1 MSVRFIRFFW
11 LACLL
16 VFAGCSSDDPEPLG
30 TITMVSIDFVNV
42 NDPSDASTAS
52 FSNANGQ
59 ETNVAAVLKSN
70 VTYEVQVSVFDESQ
84 SVRATLTSEILN
96 RGNEYRAFIDIGDGE
111 FIPTDRDSNG
121 FPIGLTGT
129 FTASGRSTTTLSFSL
144 FSKFDKAT
152 YEARQ
157 YMNVRE
163 FGTLEFLFSNTLIIL
178 P

>member
-1 MSVRFIRFFW
+1 M
-11 LACLL
+11 
-16 VFAGCSSDDPEPLG
+16 
-30 TITMVSIDFVNV
+30 
-42 NDPSDASTAS
+42 
-52 FSNANGQ
+52 
-59 ETNVAAVLKSN
+59 
-70 VTYEVQVSVFDESQ
+70 
-84 SVRATLTSEILN
+84 RATLTSEILN